1 MKKSR
6 KFYALFCAFTVIML
20 CIPHVQAAPVLNPSS
35 YDVGLGFGPGNV
47 SSSSS
52 SGEEPAQNQQEQQ
65 QQSNNAPASSQQTQT
80 GSSSG
85 DASSSGLTPEQI
97 EQQQQQQ
104 NQLDNLNQQISNL
117 QQQQSALQQQINATK
132 DQKEQAAIQKA
143 NIDSQLYS
151 TSQQIQLVNQ
161 KIALLQ
167 NNIDEANQQI
177 GDLEVEIDS
186 QYEQFKNQIRSSYM
200 SPEYSFLEY
209 LLGSESFA
217 DFSVRME
224 TVTRISEHDQ
234 SVINQLETQIS
245 DLHTLQESLAA
256 DKADL
261 EGSTTELESLKNQL
275 NSQSA
280 QAQDYINDIDEMEK
294 AFLADTAALQAK
306 QKAIQAEIDQI
317 YANLESTGEYQGDG
331 TWAWPVPGYS
341 YISSAYGWRFQ
352 GTDFHTGMDIAGS
365 GTSIY
370 GARIVA
376 SGAGTVVKVQNNGSN
391 GYGLFCIID
400 HGGGYTTLYAHTSS
414 IVVSVGDVV
423 EKGQTIGYVGNSGWV
438 IPSPS
443 ASNPTGGSHLH
454 IEFRINGAHQN
465 PANFLY

>member
-20 CIPHVQAAPVLNPSS
+20 CIPHVQAAPVLNPSF

-177 GDLEVEIDS
+177 GDLEVDAVECADSAARVDLHARHYAGDIAEIGGTGAPAVIVEDNFLSSAKCHAAVLS
-186 QYEQFKNQIRSSYM
+186 QLHECRIMILRS
-200 SPEYSFLEY
+200 
-209 LLGSESFA
+209 
-217 DFSVRME
+217 
-224 TVTRISEHDQ
+224 VTRA
-234 SVINQLETQIS
+234 V
-245 DLHTLQESLAA
+245 A
-256 DKADL
+256 
-261 EGSTTELESLKNQL
+261 QL
-275 NSQSA
+275 NACAHRQCGTG
-280 QAQDYINDIDEMEK
+280 QRTVYLDIL
-294 AFLADTAALQAK
+294 AFDRL
-306 QKAIQAEIDQI
+306 
-317 YANLESTGEYQGDG
+317 
-331 TWAWPVPGYS
+331 
-341 YISSAYGWRFQ
+341 
-352 GTDFHTGMDIAGS
+352 
-365 GTSIY
+365 
-370 GARIVA
+370 
-376 SGAGTVVKVQNNGSN
+376 
-391 GYGLFCIID
+391 
-400 HGGGYTTLYAHTSS
+400 
-414 IVVSVGDVV
+414 
-423 EKGQTIGYVGNSGWV
+423 
-438 IPSPS
+438 
-443 ASNPTGGSHLH
+443 
-454 IEFRINGAHQN
+454 
-465 PANFLY
+465 

>member
-1 MKKSR
+1 MKKQR
-6 KFYALFCAFTVIML
+6 KLYAFFCAFAVIAL
-20 CIPHVQAAPVLNPSS
+20 CIPSVQAAAIPEIGF
-35 YDVGLGFGPGNV
+35 YDTGLGLGPGNV
-47 SSSSS
+47 SSSSGS
-52 SGEEPAQNQQEQQ
+52 EEPAQSQPEQAQEQQ
-65 QQSNNAPASSQQTQT
+65 SSTPEVSQQTQ
-80 GSSSG
+80 SSSSSS
-85 DASSSGLTPEQI
+85 DASSSGLTPEQM

-132 DQKEQAAIQKA
+132 DQKEQAEMEKA
-143 NIDSQLYS
+143 SIDSQLYS

-161 KIALLQ
+161 KISLLQ
-167 NNIDEANQQI
+167 NNIDEANAQI
-177 GDLEVEIDS
+177 SNLESEIDR

-209 LLGSESFA
+209 LFGSESFA

-234 SVINQLETQIS
+234 SVIDQLEAQIT

-256 DKADL
+256 DKEEL
-261 EGSTTELESLKNQL
+261 EGSTSELESLKNQL
-275 NSQSA
+275 NTQSL
-280 QAQDYINDIDEMEK
+280 QAQEYISDIDAMEQ

-306 QKAIQAEIDQI
+306 QKEIQAEIDQI
-317 YANLESTGEYQGDG
+317 YASLESTGEYQGDG

-341 YISSAYGWRFQ
+341 YISSPYGYRFQ

-400 HGGGYTTLYAHTSS
+400 HGSGYTTLYAHTSS

-443 ASNPTGGSHLH
+443 PSKPTGGSHLH
-454 IEFRINGAHQN
+454 IEFRINGVHQN